1 MEDVATKLPSFFKS
15 RQVGR
20 DSVKKIG
27 MYLAGCT
34 VFSLGAYLFI
44 YSRLGTDPLDVFS
57 LGLLNHVPLTIG
69 IAQTLVAV
77 ICLLLVA
84 AWTQKR
90 PLLSPLWTFFS
101 CGSLI
106 DLLCFA
112 DAGRWLPLPPFTVM
126 LAGSLLCAY
135 GSSLFIMS
143 GFGIRAMDLLA
154 LVIGDRWR
162 WPFWLG
168 KGTLEGLLLLSGYV
182 MGGPVGIGTVTFFI
196 VVDGCIQPLMWM
208 NRHLLGFPEYWA
220 APISCVERNY

>member
-1 MEDVATKLPSFFKS
+1 MKLPSFFKS

-34 VFSLGAYLFI
+34 VFSIGAYLFI
-44 YSRLGTDPLDVFS
+44 DSRLGTDPLDIFS

-77 ICLLLVA
+77 
-84 AWTQKR
+84 
-90 PLLSPLWTFFS
+90 
-101 CGSLI
+101 
-106 DLLCFA
+106 
-112 DAGRWLPLPPFTVM
+112 
-126 LAGSLLCAY
+126 
-135 GSSLFIMS
+135 
-143 GFGIRAMDLLA
+143 
-154 LVIGDRWR
+154 
-162 WPFWLG
+162 
-168 KGTLEGLLLLSGYV
+168 
-182 MGGPVGIGTVTFFI
+182 IGTVTFFI